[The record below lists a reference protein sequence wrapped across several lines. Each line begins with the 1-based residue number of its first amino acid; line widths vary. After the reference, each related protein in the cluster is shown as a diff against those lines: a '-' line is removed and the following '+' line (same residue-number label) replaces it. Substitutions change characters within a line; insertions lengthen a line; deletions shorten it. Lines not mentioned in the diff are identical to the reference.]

1 MTYNVS
7 KETCYACLGSQ
18 YQNDQHNY
26 IAEETQ
32 LPTVRRET
40 TAIIN
45 EILLTRTDRNTN
57 VVQHISITNQKQ
69 KPHTP
74 NKENSTPTVT
84 SKSAHSE
91 NIEMRLKDLRQLEI
105 RLKKKEEQLKIK
117 QTMLNEDAKEKSK
130 ILDRLFKAESRNS
143 ELEQTVK
150 TLNRRIEIL
159 EEHMKTDHQKNIPSG
174 VKNRETLSS
183 TDELIKGVHE

>member
-1 MTYNVS
+1 M
-7 KETCYACLGSQ
+7 GSQ

-130 ILDRLFKAESRNS
+130 ILDRAFIQSR
-143 ELEQTVK
+143 K
-150 TLNRRIEIL
+150 
-159 EEHMKTDHQKNIPSG
+159 
-174 VKNRETLSS
+174 
-183 TDELIKGVHE
+183 